1 MMATGELLS
10 MMCDL
15 DLCGIEWNK
24 NTLDN
29 KVNTIIQ
36 KVFLSNDEETMRNI
50 LSYFKDKLSMSII
63 YCVKQSGQT
72 TVEFRYSAPTGIVGM
87 TWDLINRN
95 GKDIF
100 APNKMRIDR
109 FDKEDMRY
117 LQLVNKFFDTISEMF
132 YKVTEEKKGAEMVN
146 NMTVKEIV
154 DLKHK
159 INDKYQELEKLKK
172 RSKSPIII
180 KHSYLMFKSRYVDDK
195 KRCGLTL
202 ETAPN
207 LTAIFS
213 SMDTTTF
220 ESIEKSHIDFLLLR
234 DRTDA
239 EFIIEIN
246 TFSINIYEVDTGL
259 MLTVTDEI
267 INLIGKRMQ
276 MIYDALDK
284 MYTDTEK
291 KFNDTKEWY
300 TDKFIEAIKVS
311 DNIEVIKKD

>member
-1 MMATGELLS
+1 MFE
-10 MMCDL
+10 L
-15 DLCGIEWNK
+15 DLCTMEWNK
-24 NTLDN
+24 NTLDD

-36 KVFLSNDEETMRNI
+36 KVFFSNDEESMRTL
-50 LSYFKDKLSMSII
+50 LSYFKDKLSMIVI

-72 TVEFRYSAPTGIVGM
+72 AVEFKYSGTDGKV
-87 TWDLINRN
+87 DLTCNLVN
-95 GKDIF
+95 EKGKDIF
-100 APNKMRIDR
+100 KPTVMAVDR
-109 FDKEDMRY
+109 FDKNDDMKY
-117 LQLVNKFFDTISEMF
+117 IQLSNKFFDVITEMF
-132 YKVTEEKKGAEMVN
+132 NKVNEEKKGTVMKN
-146 NMTVKEIV
+146 NMTIKEIV

-172 RSKSPIII
+172 RTKSPIII
-180 KHSYLMFKSRYVDDK
+180 KHSYLMYKMRYVDGK
-195 KRCGLTL
+195 KRYGLTL
-202 ETAPN
+202 ETTPN

-213 SMDTTTF
+213 SMDSATF

-276 MIYDALDK
+276 MIYDALSK
-284 MYTDTEK
+284 MYDDTEK

-311 DNIEVIKKD
+311 DDIEVIRKDL

>member
-1 MMATGELLS
+1 MT
-10 MMCDL
+10 
-15 DLCGIEWNK
+15 
-24 NTLDN
+24 
-29 KVNTIIQ
+29 V
-36 KVFLSNDEETMRNI
+36 
-50 LSYFKDKLSMSII
+50 I

-72 TVEFRYSAPTGIVGM
+72 TVEFKYFAPDGIVSM

-109 FDKEDMRY
+109 FDKDDLNYIEM
-117 LQLVNKFFDTISEMF
+117 VNKFFDTISEIF
-132 YKVTEEKKGAEMVN
+132 YKVNEEEKGDEMDN
-146 NMTVKEIV
+146 KMTIKEIV
-154 DLKHK
+154 DLKYK

-172 RSKSPIII
+172 RTNSPIII

-213 SMDTTTF
+213 SMDSATF

-276 MIYDALDK
+276 MIYDALSK
-284 MYTDTEK
+284 MYDDREK

-311 DNIEVIKKD
+311 DDIEVIKKDL

>member
-24 NTLDN
+24 NTLDD

-36 KVFLSNDEETMRNI
+36 KVFLSNDEETMRNL
-50 LSYFKDKLSMSII
+50 LSYFKDKLSMTVI

-72 TVEFRYSAPTGIVGM
+72 TVEFKYSAPDGIVGM

-172 RSKSPIII
+172 RTKSPIII
-180 KHSYLMFKSRYVDDK
+180 KHSYLMYKSRYVDGK
-195 KRCGLTL
+195 KRCGLSL

-213 SMDTTTF
+213 SMDSATF
-220 ESIEKSHIDFLLLR
+220 ESIEKSHIDFL
-234 DRTDA
+234 
-239 EFIIEIN
+239 
-246 TFSINIYEVDTGL
+246 
-259 MLTVTDEI
+259 
-267 INLIGKRMQ
+267 
-276 MIYDALDK
+276 
-284 MYTDTEK
+284 
-291 KFNDTKEWY
+291 
-300 TDKFIEAIKVS
+300 
-311 DNIEVIKKD
+311 

>member
-1 MMATGELLS
+1 MMTTGELLS

-15 DLCGIEWNK
+15 DLCGIEWSK
-24 NTLDN
+24 NTLDD

-36 KVFLSNDEETMRNI
+36 KVFLSNDEETMRNL

-87 TWDLINRN
+87 TWNLTTEK

-100 APNKMRIDR
+100 KPDKMKIDR
-109 FDKEDMRY
+109 FDKDDLNYIEM
-117 LQLVNKFFDTISEMF
+117 VNKFFDTITEIF
-132 YKVTEEKKGAEMVN
+132 YKVINEEKKGTEMN
-146 NMTVKEIV
+146 NMTIKEIV
-154 DLKHK
+154 DLKYK

-172 RSKSPIII
+172 RTNSPIII
-180 KHSYLMFKSRYVDDK
+180 KHSYLMYKSRYVDDK

-213 SMDTTTF
+213 SMDSTTF

-276 MIYDALDK
+276 MIYDALSK
-284 MYTDTEK
+284 MYDDTEK

-311 DNIEVIKKD
+311 DDIEVIKKD

>member
-1 MMATGELLS
+1 MMTTGELLS

-24 NTLDN
+24 NTLDD

-36 KVFLSNDEETMRNI
+36 KVFLSNDEETMRNL
-50 LSYFKDKLSMSII
+50 LSYFKDKLSMTVI

-72 TVEFRYSAPTGIVGM
+72 TVEFKYSAPDGIVSM

-100 APNKMRIDR
+100 GPNKMGIDR
-109 FDKEDMRY
+109 FDKDDMRY
-117 LQLVNKFFDTISEMF
+117 LHLVNKFFDTISEMF
-132 YKVTEEKKGAEMVN
+132 YKVNEEKKGTAMVN

-159 INDKYQELEKLKK
+159 INDKYQELEKLKT
-172 RSKSPIII
+172 RTKSPIII
-180 KHSYLMFKSRYVDDK
+180 KHSYLMYKSRYVNDK
-195 KRCGLTL
+195 KRYGIAL

-234 DRTDA
+234 GRTDA